1 MTLEQKIQKANSLK
15 QEINDIKDFIEIIVD
30 GQKYDE
36 RYNGQNYF
44 RGISLS
50 AEIWT
55 GTQTCDYNL
64 PSDALTIQRI
74 EIKDENGDWYELHPI
89 TKEKINFEGIDDFLK
104 KMNNTDTIKSFVNA
118 GLEQLKVLLKEKQEE
133 LEKMFS

>member
-30 GQKYDE
+30 GQI
-36 RYNGQNYF
+36 RSN
-44 RGISLS
+44 
-50 AEIWT
+50 
-55 GTQTCDYNL
+55 
-64 PSDALTIQRI
+64 
-74 EIKDENGDWYELHPI
+74 
-89 TKEKINFEGIDDFLK
+89 
-104 KMNNTDTIKSFVNA
+104 KSFVNA

>member
-15 QEINDIKDFIEIIVD
+15 QEINDIKDFIKIIVD

-55 GTQTCDYNL
+55 GTQTCDYN
-64 PSDALTIQRI
+64 R
-74 EIKDENGDWYELHPI
+74 
-89 TKEKINFEGIDDFLK
+89 